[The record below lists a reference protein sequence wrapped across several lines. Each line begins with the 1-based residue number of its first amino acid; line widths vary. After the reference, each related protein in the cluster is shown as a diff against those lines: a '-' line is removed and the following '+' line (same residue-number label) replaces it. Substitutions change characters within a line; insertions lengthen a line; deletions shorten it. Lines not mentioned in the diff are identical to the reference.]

1 MLRVGIEY
9 NVNLQRVVNQ
19 VRTDINELL
28 VPVIY
33 QSEYSYTADDSW
45 PDRIQLMLDILKETW
60 SSREF
65 IERAAVIAGT
75 FVKET
80 TQFVD
85 RKNKAK
91 FGINAFGNS
100 EKMANYLS
108 AATKQN
114 ANIIK
119 SIPEQ
124 YLNNVA
130 NTVMTAMRNGIM
142 PREITRQLKADYE
155 ITQRRARFIARDQT
169 AKVNGEIDKQRQ
181 IDAGFEYF
189 QWLDSDDERVR
200 HRHEVIA
207 NKETKYG
214 IGVYRWDDLPTN
226 DKGQT
231 IQPGSDYNCRCTAR
245 AKTTASVEKYMK
257 SKKANQ

>member
-9 NVNLQRVVNQ
+9 NVKLQSIVNQ
-19 VRTDINELL
+19 TRKDINARLI
-28 VPVIY
+28 PVIERAQY
-33 QSEYSYTADDSW
+33 EYTADDAW
-45 PDRIQLMLDILKETW
+45 PDRVQAILDILKETW

-65 IERAAVIAGT
+65 VERAATIAGS
-75 FVKET
+75 FIREA

-91 FGINAFGNS
+91 FGINAYGNS
-100 EKMANYLS
+100 ETMRNYLS

-114 ANIIK
+114 ANLIK

-130 NTVMTAMRNGIM
+130 NTVLASMRNGIM
-142 PREITRQLKADYE
+142 PREITKLLKADYQ

-169 AKVNGEIDKQRQ
+169 AKVNGEIDERRQ
-181 IDAGFEYF
+181 LDAGFEF
-189 QWLDSDDERVR
+189 FEWLDSDDERVR

-207 NKETKYG
+207 NTVTKYG
-214 IGVYRWDDLPTN
+214 KGVYRWDDLPKN
-226 DKGQT
+226 DKG
-231 IQPGSDYNCRCTAR
+231 IPIKPGSDPGCRCTAR

-257 SKKANQ
+257 NKKANQ

>member
-33 QSEYSYTADDSW
+33 QSEYSYTADDAW

-100 EKMANYLS
+100 EKMTNYLS

-114 ANIIK
+114 ANLIK

-169 AKVNGEIDKQRQ
+169 AKVNGEIDERRQ
-181 IDAGFEYF
+181 LDAGFEF
-189 QWLDSDDERVR
+189 FEWLDSDDERVR

-207 NKETKYG
+207 NTVTKYG
-214 IGVYRWDDLPTN
+214 KGVYRWDDLPKN
-226 DKGQT
+226 DKG
-231 IQPGSDYNCRCTAR
+231 IPIKPGSDPGCRCTAR
-245 AKTTASVEKYMK
+245 ARTTASVEKYMK
-257 SKKANQ
+257 NKKANQ